1 MTVQESYRAKL
12 VSAADA
18 AATVPSG
25 TQVLVAMGLGAP
37 PGILRAL
44 ADRIR
49 ADDLVDL
56 DLYYGIGGDAIGS
69 TILQPGVIEK
79 VHAHTFFVAGL
90 DHHII
95 GDPGLAERAT
105 LDFIPV
111 NFSHLPRVIT
121 ERLDI
126 DTFVVQVSP
135 MDASGHF
142 SFGVANDYATVAARA
157 CRRLIVE
164 VNPHMPR
171 VFGES
176 VLHIDEVHAVVEHAS
191 PLPEAVEAPPTA
203 ADRRIAELVAAHIPD
218 GATLQIGA
226 GRVPAAVAAALGGH
240 RDLGI
245 HSALFSS
252 VFVPLIEAGVITG
265 SKKTLHPRRH
275 VWTSAVGD
283 ARTYAFMNDNPSMVS
298 FRADYVNNP
307 QVIAQNDAMIS
318 VNAAIQVDLYGQ
330 VNAEMIGGLQY
341 SGSGGQFDFVTGAAA
356 SRGGKS
362 FVVLPSTAKG
372 GAISTIVP
380 RVDIVTDERMDVEHV
395 ATEHGVVNLRG
406 LSTRERALALISL
419 ADDVHKDAL
428 IEAAKAQRLIGEGS
442 SPMMAVPGA

>member
-1 MTVQESYRAKL
+1 MTIAERYAGKL
-12 VSAADA
+12 RSAADA
-18 AATVPSG
+18 VAAVPAG
-25 TQVLVAMGLGAP
+25 AQVLVSMGLGAP
-37 PGILRAL
+37 PGILAAL

-49 ADDLVDL
+49 ADELADVEV
-56 DLYYGIGGDAIGS
+56 YYGIGGDAIGG

-79 VHAHTFFVAGL
+79 VRAHTFFVSGADHRLIADPAGA
-90 DHHII
+90 
-95 GDPGLAERAT
+95 GQSAP
-105 LDFIPV
+105 DFIPV

-126 DTFVVQVSP
+126 DTFVAQVSP

-142 SFGVANDYATVAARA
+142 SFGVANDYASMAVRA

-171 VFGES
+171 VFGDAL
-176 VLHIDEVHAVVEHAS
+176 LHLDEVDLIVEHAS
-191 PLPEAVEAPPTA
+191 VLPTSAPVAPTA
-203 ADRRIAELVAAHIPD
+203 ADLEIADLVAGHIPH

-226 GRVPAAVAAALGGH
+226 GRVPAAVAAALVEH

-245 HSALFSS
+245 HSALFSP
-252 VFVPLIEAGVITG
+252 VFVDLIEAGAVTG
-265 SKKTLHPRRH
+265 RAKTLHPRRH
-275 VWTSAVGD
+275 VWTSAVGEES
-283 ARTYAFMNDNPSMVS
+283 TYAFLHDNPAMVAFS
-298 FRADYVNNP
+298 ADYVNNAD
-307 QVIAQNDAMIS
+307 VIARNDAMIS
-318 VNAAIQVDLYGQ
+318 VNAAIQIDLYGQ
-330 VNAEMIGGLQY
+330 VNAEMIDGQQY

-372 GAISTIVP
+372 GTVSTIVP

-419 ADDVHKDAL
+419 ADDAHKEAL
-428 IEAAKAQRLIGEGS
+428 VEAARAQHLI
-442 SPMMAVPGA
+442 A